1 MPENIHYLG
10 YFAGSLTV
18 LSFLPQ
24 VIRTW
29 KTKHTRDLSL
39 SMFALLVTASTLW
52 IIYGVIIESW
62 PVIATNVGMVVL
74 NGALATAKL
83 RYS

>member
-1 MPENIHYLG
+1 MEFTHYLG

-29 KTKHTRDLSL
+29 KTRRTGDLSL
-39 SMFALLVTASTLW
+39 WMFGVLITASTLW
-52 IIYGVIIESW
+52 IIYGIVIHDW
-62 PVIATNVGMVVL
+62 PVIITNLGMVVL
-74 NGALATAKL
+74 NGAIATAKV
-83 RYS
+83 RYG

>member
-1 MPENIHYLG
+1 MQFTHFLG

-29 KTKHTRDLSL
+29 TTRRTGDLSL
-39 SMFALLVTASTLW
+39 WMFGVLITASTLW
-52 IIYGVIIESW
+52 IIYGIVIHDW
-62 PVIATNVGMVVL
+62 PVIITNLGMVAL
-74 NGALATAKL
+74 NGAIATAKV
-83 RYS
+83 RYG